1 MKRGREALR
10 ETRRAWPRGMER
22 SRQAEELPGNLPLE
36 EDIRFQSVRTAPNL
50 RPGGDPEAARWISR
64 DGSRVQFGSYSGVPC
79 YYFLAGSLGT
89 SSRESRWQVC
99 EVEKTWRVI
108 DME

>member
-1 MKRGREALR
+1 MDIDYGMMKRGREALR

-64 DGSRVQFGSYSGVPC
+64 DGSRVQFGVLLWSSMLLLSCREFRYQQQGEQM
-79 YYFLAGSLGT
+79 ASL
-89 SSRESRWQVC
+89 
-99 EVEKTWRVI
+99 
-108 DME
+108 